1 MPLVNCGEGG
11 REKANSQTDK
21 LRATREVAEL
31 RAEGEKERG
40 GRGEGNVS
48 STYDATLLAPW
59 LAWRLEERASLS
71 LSLSQKHLGNV

>member
-11 REKANSQTDK
+11 KRQIAKRINCERRGKWQSYERRE
-21 LRATREVAEL
+21 RRRE
-31 RAEGEKERG
+31 
-40 GRGEGNVS
+40 EGNVS

-71 LSLSQKHLGNV
+71 LSQKHLGNV

>member
-11 REKANSQTDK
+11 KRQIAKRINCERRGKWQSYERRE
-21 LRATREVAEL
+21 RRRE
-31 RAEGEKERG
+31 EGEE
-40 GRGEGNVS
+40 EGNVS

-71 LSLSQKHLGNV
+71 LSQKHLGNV